1 MGEHNVELGT
11 LYDINKQIMNQQP
24 QLSEEEIQEAKDKLK
39 EWFKQHRYA
48 MFLCTEQKDY
58 TVFEKKTM
66 ISTYD
71 APVTE
76 LLACIKNRG
85 QLLSIEFKADG
96 AVEIWIKIDGDT
108 FCYYLFD
115 YEMGMIIY

>member
-1 MGEHNVELGT
+1 
-11 LYDINKQIMNQQP
+11 
-24 QLSEEEIQEAKDKLK
+24 
-39 EWFKQHRYA
+39 
-48 MFLCTEQKDY
+48 
-58 TVFEKKTM
+58 M

-76 LLACIKNRG
+76 LFACIKNRG

-96 AVEIWIKIDGDT
+96 AVEIWIKIDGSS